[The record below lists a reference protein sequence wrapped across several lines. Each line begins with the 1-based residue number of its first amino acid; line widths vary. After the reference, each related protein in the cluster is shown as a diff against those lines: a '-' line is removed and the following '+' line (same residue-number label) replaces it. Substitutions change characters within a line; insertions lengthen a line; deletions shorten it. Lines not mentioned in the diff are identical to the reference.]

1 MKKALL
7 AAAAL
12 LLGLKAAP
20 VAAEEFYENKTLTL
34 LINFAVGGN
43 ADVEAR
49 VYQRHLSRHI
59 PGHPTIIIQN
69 APGAGG
75 LNAMNILGLSLSS
88 RPDGMTAGYFTM
100 NPIVLIL
107 GDPGLRVGLPDFSV
121 VAGAKGWNVAY
132 GRKDMPPGLTQPADF
147 AKATSVFAGGYSRS
161 SAHDTRLRL
170 ALEVFDRPYKI
181 VTGFPGT
188 ADVNKAMLQN
198 EINFTGSSLPA
209 FQTQAIPQIVNAGI
223 GMPLFHFSVMGPD
236 GKAVGNPSLKAQ
248 GIPAFH
254 ELYKTALGK
263 DPSGPKW
270 DALLLLGT
278 LNTQMLRG
286 VLLPKA
292 APDAALAALRQGYR
306 SIAKDEEFLKDFE
319 RVIGERPDIVTDEEL
334 QPLFER
340 MRNIDPAIK
349 KVLQQSIDG

>member
-1 MKKALL
+1 MRKLLIAGAMLL
-7 AAAAL
+7 ASAMAPAAAQ
-12 LLGLKAAP
+12 
-20 VAAEEFYENKTLTL
+20 EFYDGKTLTL

-49 VYQRHLSRHI
+49 VYQRYLSKHI
-59 PGHPTIIIQN
+59 PGHPNIVIQN

-100 NPIVLIL
+100 NPIALIL
-107 GDPGLRVGLPDFSV
+107 GDPGLKVGLQDFSV
-121 VAGAKGWNVAY
+121 VAGAKGWSVVY
-132 GRKDMPPGLTQPADF
+132 GRKDMPPGLTKPADL

-170 ALEVFDRPYKI
+170 SLEVLNLPYKI

-198 EINFTGSSLPA
+198 EINYTGSSLPA
-209 FQTQAIPQIVNAGI
+209 FQTQAMPQIVNTGI
-223 GMPLFHFSVMGPD
+223 GMPLFHFPVIGQD
-236 GKAVGNPSLKAQ
+236 GKPASNPSLEAQ

-254 ELYKTALGK
+254 DLYKTAFGK
-263 DPSGPKW
+263 EPTGPKW
-270 DALLLLGT
+270 DTMLLLAT

-286 VLLPKA
+286 VMLPKA
-292 APDAALAALRQGYR
+292 APEAALTALRAGYR
-306 SIAKDEEFLKDFE
+306 SIAKEEEFLRDFE
-319 RVIGERPDIVTDEEL
+319 RVVGERPDLVTADEL

-340 MRNIDPAIK
+340 MRNIDPEIK

>member
-1 MKKALL
+1 MKKILL
-7 AAAAL
+7 AGVVLLFAPLAPAAA
-12 LLGLKAAP
+12 
-20 VAAEEFYENKTLTL
+20 EDFYEGKTLTL

-49 VYQRHLSRHI
+49 VYQRHFARHI
-59 PGHPTIIIQN
+59 PGHPSIVIQN

-88 RPDGMTAGYFTM
+88 RPDGLTAGYFTM
-100 NPIVLIL
+100 NPIALIL
-107 GDPGLRVGLPDFSV
+107 GDPGLRVGLSDFSV
-121 VAGAKGWNVAY
+121 VAGTKGWNVAY
-132 GRKDMPPGLTQPADF
+132 GRRDIPPGLAQQADLG
-147 AKATSVFAGGYSRS
+147 KATSVFAGGYSRS

-170 ALEVFDRPYKI
+170 ALEVLDLPYKI

-198 EINFTGSSLPA
+198 EINFTASSLPA
-209 FQTQAIPQIVNAGI
+209 FQTQAIPQIVTPGI
-223 GMPLFHFSVMGPD
+223 GMPLFHYSVMGAD
-236 GKAVGNPSLKAQ
+236 GKPTANPSLQAQ

-254 ELYKTALGK
+254 DLYKAARGHE
-263 DPSGPKW
+263 PSGPKW

-286 VLLPKA
+286 VMLPKA
-292 APDAALAALRQGYR
+292 APAAALAALRQAYR
-306 SIAKDEEFLKDFE
+306 AIAKDEEFLKDFE
-319 RVIGERPDIVTDEEL
+319 RVTGERPDIVTDEEL

-340 MRNIDPAIK
+340 MRNVDPAIR